1 MVKIDQKSILCA
13 RDYIPSVI
21 KIFCLHLVFTLY
33 FCNKN
38 PLYSRVHFLYFLLA
52 AA

>member
-1 MVKIDQKSILCA
+1 MVKIDQKIFCMPV
-13 RDYIPSVI
+13 ITFPSVI
-21 KIFCLHLVFTLY
+21 KGFCLHLVFTLY

-38 PLYSRVHFLYFLLA
+38 LLYGRVHSLYFLLA